1 MPADN
6 SDGPPSVAG
15 LHELSAPGVH
25 GPHVAMR
32 PVGSYPTFS
41 PLPRLVAGRLFSS
54 ALPDPRGPL
63 PVKKRVALCCPDF
76 PPAPPLARSARGRP
90 SGCLPLKGEGTKK
103 TPTAAP
109 HRQKKASK
117 PAGAAGA
124 GACKGVQTA
133 ACRSRAAGNAVLPGA
148 AHGPGG
154 VALSGCFPSRQA
166 ARSGAAQS
174 RPVRCARPP
183 RGAGACCATG
193 ATPSSRR
200 PRSQPPPGRP

>member
-90 SGCLPLKGEGTKK
+90 SGCLPLKGEVTKNNADCPPAGGK
-103 TPTAAP
+103 KLREPPPRPTARTARRGG
-109 HRQKKASK
+109 HK
-117 PAGAAGA
+117 
-124 GACKGVQTA
+124 A
-133 ACRSRAAGNAVLPGA
+133 ACRSHAAGNALRQGA
-148 AHGPGG
+148 ARGRSRTL
-154 VALSGCFPSRQA
+154 LSVRSPSRRA

-174 RPVRCARPP
+174 RPARRARLP
-183 RGAGACCATG
+183 RGAGACYAAG
-193 ATPSSRR
+193 GKRA
-200 PRSQPPPGRP
+200 